1 MKVNLQIH
9 VVVSHK
15 LALSFSWETQL
26 RHRELHM
33 PGRQISTQASLE
45 NVWAWK
51 LEARCSPSG
60 WNRRWGSAGK
70 PACGAGW
77 NMTVEGRWGVG
88 AVGGRCLAWKQETRV
103 LIPALLLSPT
113 CFLGVPHGECE
124 ITSSVSVFSKHG
136 SYIFYLNHCH
146 FWLEVTQQFR
156 P

>member
-1 MKVNLQIH
+1 M
-9 VVVSHK
+9 S
-15 LALSFSWETQL
+15 
-26 RHRELHM
+26 
-33 PGRQISTQASLE
+33 GLE
-45 NVWAWK
+45 NLKHAVH
-51 LEARCSPSG
+51 LQDEIEDEALLGSP
-60 WNRRWGSAGK
+60 R
-70 PACGAGW
+70 GAGW
-77 NMTVEGRWGVG
+77 NITVEGRWGVG

-146 FWLEVTQQFR
+146 FLLEVKEQFR